1 MAALTRRGSGAAMP
15 DERMIGDR
23 PVSAIGLGAMPLSTA
38 GRPDRADALDTLR
51 AAIDAGV
58 TLVDTADAYCLDASD
73 TGHNEQL
80 VAEALRLG
88 GGTEVVMVATK
99 GGHVRT
105 STGGWITDGRP
116 AYLRAACRAS
126 ARRLGVETIDLYQ
139 FHRPDPSVPFADSV
153 GALKELRDDGVVR
166 LVGISNVT
174 VEQLDEARA
183 IVDVAAVQ
191 NQLSADF
198 TSSVPELRRCTELG
212 IAFLAWA
219 PLGGRGGA
227 GSIAERHSCVGE
239 VAQRHGV
246 TSQQIVLAW
255 LLSLSPVCIPIPG
268 ARRPASVVDSAAAAR
283 IPLDDEDCERLAA
296 MLRPSIG

>member
-1 MAALTRRGSGAAMP
+1 MTGA
-15 DERMIGDR
+15 RMIGDR

-38 GRPDRADALDTLR
+38 GRPDPEDALETLR
-51 AAIDAGV
+51 SAFDAGV

-80 VAEALRLG
+80 VAEALRRRG
-88 GGTEVVMVATK
+88 RRTDVVTVATK

-105 STGGWITDGRP
+105 ATGGWVTDGRP
-116 AYLRAACRAS
+116 AYLHAACRAS
-126 ARRLGVETIDLYQ
+126 ARRLGVDTIDLYQ
-139 FHRPDPSVPFADSV
+139 FHRPDPAVPFADSV
-153 GALKELRDDGVVR
+153 GALQELRDDGVVR
-166 LVGISNVT
+166 FVGISNVT

-191 NQLSADF
+191 NQLSPDF
-198 TSSVPELRRCTELG
+198 TSSVPELQRCTELG

-227 GSIAERHSCVGE
+227 GSIAERHSCLRD
-239 VAQRHGV
+239 VARRHGV

-255 LLSLSPVCIPIPG
+255 LLSLSRVCIPIPG

-283 IPLDDEDCERLAA
+283 IVLDDDDLERLEA
-296 MLRPSIG
+296 LLPPSIG